1 MMAEV
6 QESVEVNV
14 PLQTAYNQWTQFE
27 EFPRFMEGVESVKQL
42 DDTRL
47 HWVAEIGGKR
57 HEWDAEITHQE
68 PDRRV
73 AWRSVDGKYNSGQVT
88 FKEAGPDRTIIE
100 VEMMYD
106 PEGLVESLGS
116 SIGVDDRRVKGD
128 LKRFKELIETRD
140 RESGSWRGE
149 IQKGDVKSG

>member
-1 MMAEV
+1 MG
-6 QESVEVNV
+6 SVVKTVDVNV
-14 PLQTAYNQWTQFE
+14 PVRTAYNQWTQFE
-27 EFPRFMEGVESVKQL
+27 SFPHFMEGVQEVKQL

-57 HEWDAEITHQE
+57 HEWDAEITQQA

-88 FKEAGPDRTIIE
+88 FKEAGPDRTIID
-100 VEMMYD
+100 VEMIYD
-106 PEGLVESLGS
+106 HEGLLESLGS
-116 SIGVDDRRVKGD
+116 SIGADDRRVKGD
-128 LKRFKELIETRD
+128 LKRFKELIERRG

-149 IQKGDVKSG
+149 VQKGNVKSG

>member
-1 MMAEV
+1 MVEV

-27 EFPRFMEGVESVKQL
+27 EFPQFMEGVESVKQL

-68 PDRRV
+68 PERRV
-73 AWRSVDGKYNSGQVT
+73 AWRSVDGKYNSG
-88 FKEAGPDRTIIE
+88 
-100 VEMMYD
+100 
-106 PEGLVESLGS
+106 
-116 SIGVDDRRVKGD
+116 KGD
-128 LKRFKELIETRD
+128 LKRFKELIETRG
-140 RESGSWRGE
+140 RESGSWRGQ
-149 IQKGDVKSG
+149 IQKGGCQEGVVGVAEWGRVDACSSARSHPARP

>member
-1 MMAEV
+1 MAEV

-27 EFPRFMEGVESVKQL
+27 EFPQFMEGVESVKQL

-57 HEWDAEITHQE
+57 HEWDAEITQQE

-73 AWRSVDGKYNSGQVT
+73 AWRSVDGKYNAGQVT
-88 FKEAGPDRTIIE
+88 FKEAGPDRTIID

-106 PEGLVESLGS
+106 PEGLLESLGS
-116 SIGVDDRRVKGD
+116 SIGADDRRVKGD